1 MATGM
6 RTTYTDSA
14 ISKRNLSPLIRMI
27 DWTEAPLIRRLGV
40 DGQGKFNLVSVGP
53 KVEWFEDAMSPRAT
67 TVASNYT
74 AGQTSLVV
82 ATGTGAYFKT
92 GDIIKVENELLYVS
106 SVATDTLTVVH
117 SFGGSTNANHNSGV
131 AVNLATIARLEG
143 ADWTT
148 GHTTTVSNPY
158 NHTQIL
164 AEAVKVS
171 GSEAKNPE
179 YVADVMSRSIAKL
192 IGGGDGMGSKGKAG
206 KLAILLEQTFFYGRR
221 AVGSDSAS
229 RAMGGFNQYV
239 STNTTNLSDSAL
251 TRKHIE
257 DEMQKCYLAGGSPDL
272 LICGA
277 WVKRKISGFYEK
289 YITTTRSEKRGG
301 SVITTMETDFG
312 EIEIMFDK
320 WCPESELY
328 IIEADRMG
336 WVTYR
341 PFQVFDRP
349 AGGDYMVKDVLGEY
363 SFVLTN
369 ETAHAKIYGISTTK

>member
-27 DWTEAPLIRRLGV
+27 DWTEAPLLRRLGV
-40 DGQGKFNLVSVGP
+40 DGQGRFNLASVGP
-53 KVEWFEDAMSPRAT
+53 KVEWFEDTMSPRAT
-67 TVASNYT
+67 TLASNYT
-74 AGQTSLVV
+74 AGGSTISV
-82 ATGTGAYFKT
+82 ASGTGSYFKT
-92 GDIIKVENELLYVS
+92 GDILKIDNELMYVV
-106 SVATDTLTVVH
+106 SVATDTITVTTA
-117 SFGGSTNANHNSGV
+117 FGGTTNANHSSGT

-143 ADWTT
+143 ADYTT
-148 GHTTTVSNPY
+148 GHTTTVTNPY
-158 NHTQIL
+158 NYSQIL

-192 IGGGDGMGSKGKAG
+192 IGGGEGLGSKGKAG

-221 AVGSDSAS
+221 AQGSDSAS

-239 STNTTNLSDSAL
+239 TTNTTNLSGAAL

-257 DEMQKCYLAGGSPDL
+257 DEMQKCYLAGGSPDT

-277 WVKRKISGFYEK
+277 WVKRKISSFYEK
-289 YITTTRSEKRGG
+289 YITTSRSEKRGG
-301 SVITTMETDFG
+301 AVITTMETDFG
-312 EIEIMFDK
+312 EIEVMFDK

-349 AGGDYMVKDVLGEY
+349 AIGDYTVKDVLGEY
-363 SFVLTN
+363 SFVLIN
-369 ETAHAKIYGISTTK
+369 EQAHAKIYGISTTA